1 MFPTTS
7 GLTETRRTETI
18 GKPTF
23 SISPAQL
30 EPLATNG
37 LPPEELKAFSSKG
50 AGDSTRNR

>member
-7 GLTETRRTETI
+7 GLTGTQPTETI

-23 SISPAQL
+23 SICPAQL

-37 LPPEELKAFSSKG
+37 LPPEVLKAFSSKG
-50 AGDSTRNR
+50 AGGSTINW